1 MKRCLM
7 LLLPVI
13 LLLAGCGHAPQENE
27 SLESMTAPMTADHS
41 QWQQEP
47 YYILQFNVDSVISNA
62 PNVTATA
69 SRVIISQGGTS
80 PAQRYFAGCPSSPWR
95 SRRGETARLV
105 LCGVD
110 MHCERGPVI
119 YSNGGGTVVLL
130 LENGTEN
137 TLSDGKS
144 YLYSGSKVRE
154 AAISVEGDLLITGG
168 GSLSV
173 EAIHNDALRSEGTL
187 AVAEGTLEITAWR
200 DGLVAGQELQI
211 SGGQLSIACGRT
223 GLSAS
228 SAKSGQGS
236 VTLAGGTVALI
247 CGGDGITAA
256 GSLSATA
263 GEYHI
268 TTGGGSGNASY
279 GETTEKWGL
288 WGGLP
293 QQQPTEEQPIINREQ
308 IVSDS
313 ARGLSAGKSLALSGG
328 TFTLDCSDA
337 ALYSVGSTKLSGS
350 RVTISGG
357 DTAITTQQLTLS
369 AGDVSILTARRGA
382 VAEDMTL
389 SGGSLSITAV
399 EEGLALSGGYVR
411 SENDPA
417 TDLRKMTVTGGSLSI
432 CAGTHALDIGGSLFQ
447 SGGSLLLGSGR
458 EQNPLRAATAHIS
471 GGTLL
476 AAGPLPEELQ
486 LYTSLP
492 RISVELWLTGGRPL
506 TVTAAERV
514 PPCSPSP
521 RKPRSVM
528 LLSSAMPW
536 RKIPPTI
543 SSPAAPVSAFPRS
556 ERRAR
561 HHKTCK
567 TPSINFSTQ
576 NTAKIPAFRQGLR
589 FYLTD

>member
-27 SLESMTAPMTADHS
+27 SLESMTTPMTADHS

-62 PNVTATA
+62 PNVTAIA
-69 SRVIISQGGTS
+69 SRVIISQGGTYLLS
-80 PAQRYFAGCPSSPWR
+80 GTLQDAQLTVEIPA
-95 SRRGETARLV
+95 GETARLV

-279 GETTEKWGL
+279 GETAEKWGL

-506 TVTAAERV
+506 TVTAAEESTPMLSFTPETSVGYVTLISDALEKDTTYYLVSGSARIGL
-514 PPCSPSP
+514 SP
-521 RKPRSVM
+521 V
-528 LLSSAMPW
+528 
-536 RKIPPTI
+536 
-543 SSPAAPVSAFPRS
+543 
-556 ERRAR
+556 
-561 HHKTCK
+561 
-567 TPSINFSTQ
+567 
-576 NTAKIPAFRQGLR
+576 
-589 FYLTD
+589 

>member
-1 MKRCLM
+1 M
-7 LLLPVI
+7 
-13 LLLAGCGHAPQENE
+13 
-27 SLESMTAPMTADHS
+27 
-41 QWQQEP
+41 
-47 YYILQFNVDSVISNA
+47 
-62 PNVTATA
+62 
-69 SRVIISQGGTS
+69 
-80 PAQRYFAGCPSSPWR
+80 
-95 SRRGETARLV
+95 
-105 LCGVD
+105 
-110 MHCERGPVI
+110 
-119 YSNGGGTVVLL
+119 
-130 LENGTEN
+130 
-137 TLSDGKS
+137 
-144 YLYSGSKVRE
+144 
-154 AAISVEGDLLITGG
+154 EGDLLITGG

-279 GETTEKWGL
+279 GETAEKWGL

-293 QQQPTEEQPIINREQ
+293 QQQPTEKQPIINREQ

-399 EEGLALSGGYVR
+399 EEGLALSGGYDK
-411 SENDPA
+411 SESDPA
-417 TDLRKMTVTGGSLSI
+417 ADLRKMTVTGGSLSI

-476 AAGPLPEELQ
+476 AAGPLPEEPQ

-506 TVTAAERV
+506 TVTAAEESTPMLSFTPETSVGYVTLISDELEKDTTYYLVSGSARIGL
-514 PPCSPSP
+514 SP
-521 RKPRSVM
+521 V
-528 LLSSAMPW
+528 
-536 RKIPPTI
+536 
-543 SSPAAPVSAFPRS
+543 
-556 ERRAR
+556 
-561 HHKTCK
+561 
-567 TPSINFSTQ
+567 
-576 NTAKIPAFRQGLR
+576 
-589 FYLTD
+589 

>member
-27 SLESMTAPMTADHS
+27 QQESMTAPMTADHS

-69 SRVIISQGGTS
+69 SRVIISQGGTYLLS
-80 PAQRYFAGCPSSPWR
+80 GTLQDAQLTVEIPA
-95 SRRGETARLV
+95 GETARLV
-105 LCGVD
+105 LRGVD

-279 GETTEKWGL
+279 GETAEKWGL

-506 TVTAAERV
+506 TVTAAEESTPMLSFTPETSVGYVTLISDALEKETTYYLVSGSARIGL
-514 PPCSPSP
+514 SP
-521 RKPRSVM
+521 V
-528 LLSSAMPW
+528 
-536 RKIPPTI
+536 
-543 SSPAAPVSAFPRS
+543 
-556 ERRAR
+556 
-561 HHKTCK
+561 
-567 TPSINFSTQ
+567 
-576 NTAKIPAFRQGLR
+576 
-589 FYLTD
+589 

>member
-1 MKRCLM
+1 MKRM
-7 LLLPVI
+7 MPLLLAVG
-13 LLLAGCGHAPQENE
+13 LALLAGCGHAPQENE
-27 SLESMTAPMTADHS
+27 PLESMTAPMTADHS

-69 SRVIISQGGTS
+69 SRVTISQGGTYLLS
-80 PAQRYFAGCPSSPWR
+80 GTLQDAQLTVEIPA
-95 SRRGETARLV
+95 GETARLV
-105 LCGVD
+105 LRGVD

-130 LENGTEN
+130 LEDGTEN
-137 TLSDGKS
+137 TVSDGKN

-173 EAIHNDALRSEGTL
+173 EAIHNDALRSESTL
-187 AVAEGTLEITAWR
+187 AVAAGTLEVTAWR
-200 DGLVAGQELQI
+200 DGLLAGRELQI

-223 GLSAS
+223 GLSAN
-228 SAKSGQGS
+228 SAGTGQGS

-247 CGGDGITAA
+247 CGGDGIAAA

-279 GETTEKWGL
+279 GETAEKWGL

-293 QQQPTEEQPIINREQ
+293 QQQPAEEQAIVSREP

-313 ARGLSAGKSLALSGG
+313 ARGLFAGRSLALSGG
-328 TFTLDCSDA
+328 AFTLDCSDA
-337 ALYSVGSTKLSGS
+337 ALYSGGSTQLAGS
-350 RVTISGG
+350 RITISGG
-357 DTAITTQQLTLS
+357 DTAITAQQLTLS

-399 EEGLALSGGYVR
+399 EEGLTLSGGYVS
-411 SENDPA
+411 SETDPA
-417 TDLRKMTVTGGSLSI
+417 ADLRKMTVTGGSLSI

-458 EQNPLRAATAHIS
+458 EQNPLRAAAARIS

-476 AAGPLPEELQ
+476 AAGSLPEELL
-486 LYTSLP
+486 LYTGLP

-506 TVTAAERV
+506 TVTAAEESV
-514 PPCSPSP
+514 PILSFTPET
-521 RKPRSVM
+521 SVGYVT
-528 LLSSAMPW
+528 LISDALEKDTTYYLVSGSA
-536 RKIPPTI
+536 RIGL
-543 SSPAAPVSAFPRS
+543 SPA
-556 ERRAR
+556 
-561 HHKTCK
+561 
-567 TPSINFSTQ
+567 
-576 NTAKIPAFRQGLR
+576 
-589 FYLTD
+589 

>member
-27 SLESMTAPMTADHS
+27 SLESMTVPMTADHS

-69 SRVIISQGGTS
+69 SRVIISQGGTYLLS
-80 PAQRYFAGCPSSPWR
+80 GTLQDAQLTVEIPA
-95 SRRGETARLV
+95 GETARLV
-105 LCGVD
+105 LRGVD

-279 GETTEKWGL
+279 GETAEKWGL

-293 QQQPTEEQPIINREQ
+293 QQQPTEKQPIINREQ

-389 SGGSLSITAV
+389 SGGSLSITAA
-399 EEGLALSGGYVR
+399 EEGLALSGGYDK
-411 SENDPA
+411 SESDPA
-417 TDLRKMTVTGGSLSI
+417 ADLRKMTVTGGSLSI

-476 AAGPLPEELQ
+476 AAGPLPEEPQ

-506 TVTAAERV
+506 TVTAAEESTPMLSFTPETSVGYVTLISDALEKDTTYYLVSGSARIGL
-514 PPCSPSP
+514 SP
-521 RKPRSVM
+521 V
-528 LLSSAMPW
+528 
-536 RKIPPTI
+536 
-543 SSPAAPVSAFPRS
+543 
-556 ERRAR
+556 
-561 HHKTCK
+561 
-567 TPSINFSTQ
+567 
-576 NTAKIPAFRQGLR
+576 
-589 FYLTD
+589 

>member
-69 SRVIISQGGTS
+69 SRVIISQGAPTCS
-80 PAQRYFAGCPSSPWR
+80 AVLCRMPRLTVEIPA
-95 SRRGETARLV
+95 GETARLV

-130 LENGTEN
+130 LEDGTEN

-154 AAISVEGDLLITGG
+154 AAISVEGDLLITGR

-200 DGLVAGQELQI
+200 DGLVAGQEAQI

-279 GETTEKWGL
+279 GETAEKWGL

-293 QQQPTEEQPIINREQ
+293 QQQPTEKQPVINREQ

-357 DTAITTQQLTLS
+357 DTAITTQQAHHFRRRCFHPHRPPWRCGGGYDS
-369 AGDVSILTARRGA
+369 FRRQPVHYRRG
-382 VAEDMTL
+382 
-389 SGGSLSITAV
+389 GGP
-399 EEGLALSGGYVR
+399 G
-411 SENDPA
+411 
-417 TDLRKMTVTGGSLSI
+417 
-432 CAGTHALDIGGSLFQ
+432 
-447 SGGSLLLGSGR
+447 
-458 EQNPLRAATAHIS
+458 PLRRVCQIRERPRYRPAQNDRDRRQPFHLRRDPCFGYRRITVPVGRQSAARLRPGAEPP
-471 GGTLL
+471 
-476 AAGPLPEELQ
+476 AGCHGP
-486 LYTSLP
+486 Y
-492 RISVELWLTGGRPL
+492 
-506 TVTAAERV
+506 
-514 PPCSPSP
+514 
-521 RKPRSVM
+521 
-528 LLSSAMPW
+528 
-536 RKIPPTI
+536 
-543 SSPAAPVSAFPRS
+543 
-556 ERRAR
+556 
-561 HHKTCK
+561 
-567 TPSINFSTQ
+567 
-576 NTAKIPAFRQGLR
+576 
-589 FYLTD
+589 

>member
-69 SRVIISQGGTS
+69 SRVIISQGGTYLLS
-80 PAQRYFAGCPSSPWR
+80 GTLQDAQLTVEIPA
-95 SRRGETARLV
+95 GETARLV

-200 DGLVAGQELQI
+200 DGLLAGQELQI

-279 GETTEKWGL
+279 GETAEKWGL

-293 QQQPTEEQPIINREQ
+293 QQQPTEKQPIINREQ

-389 SGGSLSITAV
+389 SGGSLSITAA
-399 EEGLALSGGYVR
+399 EEGMTLSGGYDK
-411 SENDPA
+411 SESDPA
-417 TDLRKMTVTGGSLSI
+417 ADLRKMTVTGGSLSI

-447 SGGSLLLGSGR
+447 SGGSLLLGSGW

-476 AAGPLPEELQ
+476 AAGPLPEEPQ

-506 TVTAAERV
+506 TVTAAEESTPMLSFTPETSVGYVTLISDALEKDTTYYLVSGSARIGL
-514 PPCSPSP
+514 SP
-521 RKPRSVM
+521 V
-528 LLSSAMPW
+528 
-536 RKIPPTI
+536 
-543 SSPAAPVSAFPRS
+543 
-556 ERRAR
+556 
-561 HHKTCK
+561 
-567 TPSINFSTQ
+567 
-576 NTAKIPAFRQGLR
+576 
-589 FYLTD
+589 

>member
-27 SLESMTAPMTADHS
+27 SLESMTTPMTADHS

-62 PNVTATA
+62 PNVTAIA
-69 SRVIISQGGTS
+69 SRVIISQGGTYLLS
-80 PAQRYFAGCPSSPWR
+80 GTLQDAQLTVEIPA
-95 SRRGETARLV
+95 GETARLV

-247 CGGDGITAA
+247 CGGDGITAT

-279 GETTEKWGL
+279 GETAEKWGL

-350 RVTISGG
+350 RVTISCG

-399 EEGLALSGGYVR
+399 EEGLALSGGYDK
-411 SENDPA
+411 SESDPA

-476 AAGPLPEELQ
+476 AAGPLPEEPQ

-506 TVTAAERV
+506 TVTAAEESTPMLSFTPETSVGYVTLISDALEKDTTYYLVSGSARIGL
-514 PPCSPSP
+514 SP
-521 RKPRSVM
+521 V
-528 LLSSAMPW
+528 
-536 RKIPPTI
+536 
-543 SSPAAPVSAFPRS
+543 
-556 ERRAR
+556 
-561 HHKTCK
+561 
-567 TPSINFSTQ
+567 
-576 NTAKIPAFRQGLR
+576 
-589 FYLTD
+589 

>member
-69 SRVIISQGGTS
+69 SRVIISQGGTYLLS
-80 PAQRYFAGCPSSPWR
+80 GTLQDAQLTVEIPA
-95 SRRGETARLV
+95 GETARLV

-279 GETTEKWGL
+279 GETAEKWGL

-293 QQQPTEEQPIINREQ
+293 QQQPTENSP
-308 IVSDS
+308 S
-313 ARGLSAGKSLALSGG
+313 
-328 TFTLDCSDA
+328 
-337 ALYSVGSTKLSGS
+337 STGS
-350 RVTISGG
+350 RS
-357 DTAITTQQLTLS
+357 
-369 AGDVSILTARRGA
+369 
-382 VAEDMTL
+382 
-389 SGGSLSITAV
+389 
-399 EEGLALSGGYVR
+399 
-411 SENDPA
+411 
-417 TDLRKMTVTGGSLSI
+417 
-432 CAGTHALDIGGSLFQ
+432 
-447 SGGSLLLGSGR
+447 
-458 EQNPLRAATAHIS
+458 
-471 GGTLL
+471 
-476 AAGPLPEELQ
+476 
-486 LYTSLP
+486 
-492 RISVELWLTGGRPL
+492 
-506 TVTAAERV
+506 
-514 PPCSPSP
+514 
-521 RKPRSVM
+521 
-528 LLSSAMPW
+528 
-536 RKIPPTI
+536 
-543 SSPAAPVSAFPRS
+543 
-556 ERRAR
+556 
-561 HHKTCK
+561 
-567 TPSINFSTQ
+567 
-576 NTAKIPAFRQGLR
+576 
-589 FYLTD
+589 

>member
-13 LLLAGCGHAPQENE
+13 LLLAGCGHASQENE

-69 SRVIISQGGTS
+69 SRVIISQGGTYLLS
-80 PAQRYFAGCPSSPWR
+80 GTLQDAQLTVEIPA
-95 SRRGETARLV
+95 GETARLV
-105 LCGVD
+105 LRGVD

-279 GETTEKWGL
+279 GETAEKWGL

-399 EEGLALSGGYVR
+399 EEGMTLSGGYDK
-411 SENDPA
+411 SESDPA
-417 TDLRKMTVTGGSLSI
+417 ADLRKMTVTGGSLSI

-506 TVTAAERV
+506 TVTAAEESTPMLSFTPETSVGYVTLISDALEKDTTYYLVSGSARIGL
-514 PPCSPSP
+514 SP
-521 RKPRSVM
+521 V
-528 LLSSAMPW
+528 
-536 RKIPPTI
+536 
-543 SSPAAPVSAFPRS
+543 
-556 ERRAR
+556 
-561 HHKTCK
+561 
-567 TPSINFSTQ
+567 
-576 NTAKIPAFRQGLR
+576 
-589 FYLTD
+589 

>member
-27 SLESMTAPMTADHS
+27 SLESMTTPMTADHS

-69 SRVIISQGGTS
+69 SRVIISQGGTYLLS
-80 PAQRYFAGCPSSPWR
+80 GTLQDAQLTVEIPA
-95 SRRGETARLV
+95 GETARLV
-105 LCGVD
+105 LRGVD

-247 CGGDGITAA
+247 CGGDGITAT

-279 GETTEKWGL
+279 GETAEKWGL

-399 EEGLALSGGYVR
+399 EEGLALSGGYDK
-411 SENDPA
+411 SESDPA
-417 TDLRKMTVTGGSLSI
+417 ADLRKMTVTGGSLSI

-506 TVTAAERV
+506 TVTAAEESTPMLSFTPETSVGYVTLISDALEKDTTYYLVSGSARIGL
-514 PPCSPSP
+514 SP
-521 RKPRSVM
+521 V
-528 LLSSAMPW
+528 
-536 RKIPPTI
+536 
-543 SSPAAPVSAFPRS
+543 
-556 ERRAR
+556 
-561 HHKTCK
+561 
-567 TPSINFSTQ
+567 
-576 NTAKIPAFRQGLR
+576 
-589 FYLTD
+589 

>member
-69 SRVIISQGGTS
+69 SRVIISQGGTYLLS
-80 PAQRYFAGCPSSPWR
+80 GTLQDAQLTVEIPA
-95 SRRGETARLV
+95 GETARLV

-200 DGLVAGQELQI
+200 DGLLAGQELQI

-279 GETTEKWGL
+279 GETAEKWGL

-293 QQQPTEEQPIINREQ
+293 QQQPTEKQPIINREQ

-389 SGGSLSITAV
+389 SGGSLSITAA
-399 EEGLALSGGYVR
+399 EEGMTLANTMCSFSEALGMTLSGGYDK
-411 SENDPA
+411 SESDPA
-417 TDLRKMTVTGGSLSI
+417 ADLRKMTVTGGSLSI

-476 AAGPLPEELQ
+476 AAGPLPEEPQ

-506 TVTAAERV
+506 TVTAAEESTPMLSFTPETSVGYVTLISDALEKDTTYYLVSGSARIGL
-514 PPCSPSP
+514 SP
-521 RKPRSVM
+521 V
-528 LLSSAMPW
+528 
-536 RKIPPTI
+536 
-543 SSPAAPVSAFPRS
+543 
-556 ERRAR
+556 
-561 HHKTCK
+561 
-567 TPSINFSTQ
+567 
-576 NTAKIPAFRQGLR
+576 
-589 FYLTD
+589 

>member
-13 LLLAGCGHAPQENE
+13 LLLAGCGHAPQENK

-69 SRVIISQGGTS
+69 SRVIISQGGTYLLS
-80 PAQRYFAGCPSSPWR
+80 GTLQDAQLTVEIPA
-95 SRRGETARLV
+95 GETARLV
-105 LCGVD
+105 LRGVD

-187 AVAEGTLEITAWR
+187 VVAEGTLEITAWR

-279 GETTEKWGL
+279 GETAEKWGL

-293 QQQPTEEQPIINREQ
+293 QQQPTEKQPIINREQ

-337 ALYSVGSTKLSGS
+337 ALYSVGSAKLSGS

-399 EEGLALSGGYVR
+399 EEGMTLSGGYDK
-411 SENDPA
+411 SESDPA
-417 TDLRKMTVTGGSLSI
+417 ADLRKMTVTGGSLSI

-476 AAGPLPEELQ
+476 AAGPLPEEPQ

-506 TVTAAERV
+506 TVTAAEESTPMLSFTPETSVGYVTLISDALEKDTTYYLVSGSARIGL
-514 PPCSPSP
+514 SP
-521 RKPRSVM
+521 V
-528 LLSSAMPW
+528 
-536 RKIPPTI
+536 
-543 SSPAAPVSAFPRS
+543 
-556 ERRAR
+556 
-561 HHKTCK
+561 
-567 TPSINFSTQ
+567 
-576 NTAKIPAFRQGLR
+576 
-589 FYLTD
+589 

>member
-13 LLLAGCGHAPQENE
+13 LLLAGCGHALQENE

-69 SRVIISQGGTS
+69 SRVIISQGGTYLLS
-80 PAQRYFAGCPSSPWR
+80 GTLQDAQLTMEIPA
-95 SRRGETARLV
+95 GETARLV

-119 YSNGGGTVVLL
+119 YSNGGGTVVVL

-200 DGLVAGQELQI
+200 DGLLAGQELQI

-279 GETTEKWGL
+279 GETAEKWGL

-417 TDLRKMTVTGGSLSI
+417 ADLRKMTVTGGSLSI

-506 TVTAAERV
+506 TVTAAEESTPMLSFTPETSVGYVTLISDRLEKGTTYYLV
-514 PPCSPSP
+514 SGSARIGLSP
-521 RKPRSVM
+521 V
-528 LLSSAMPW
+528 
-536 RKIPPTI
+536 
-543 SSPAAPVSAFPRS
+543 
-556 ERRAR
+556 
-561 HHKTCK
+561 
-567 TPSINFSTQ
+567 
-576 NTAKIPAFRQGLR
+576 
-589 FYLTD
+589 

>member
-27 SLESMTAPMTADHS
+27 SLESMTTPMTADHS

-62 PNVTATA
+62 PNVTAIA
-69 SRVIISQGGTS
+69 SRVIISQGGTYLLS
-80 PAQRYFAGCPSSPWR
+80 GTLQDAQLTVEIPA
-95 SRRGETARLV
+95 GETARLV
-105 LCGVD
+105 LRGVD

-119 YSNGGGTVVLL
+119 YSNGGGTVVVL

-279 GETTEKWGL
+279 GETAEKWGL

-399 EEGLALSGGYVR
+399 EEGLALSGGYDK

-506 TVTAAERV
+506 TVTAAEESTPMLSFTPETSVGYVTLISDALEKETTYYLVSGSARIGL
-514 PPCSPSP
+514 SP
-521 RKPRSVM
+521 V
-528 LLSSAMPW
+528 
-536 RKIPPTI
+536 
-543 SSPAAPVSAFPRS
+543 
-556 ERRAR
+556 
-561 HHKTCK
+561 
-567 TPSINFSTQ
+567 
-576 NTAKIPAFRQGLR
+576 
-589 FYLTD
+589 

>member
-69 SRVIISQGGTS
+69 SRVIISQGGTYLLS
-80 PAQRYFAGCPSSPWR
+80 GTLQDAQLTVEIPA
-95 SRRGETARLV
+95 GETARLV

-173 EAIHNDALRSEGTL
+173 EAIHNDALRSESTL
-187 AVAEGTLEITAWR
+187 VVAEGTLEITAWR

-223 GLSAS
+223 GLSA
-228 SAKSGQGS
+228 A
-236 VTLAGGTVALI
+236 
-247 CGGDGITAA
+247 
-256 GSLSATA
+256 A

-279 GETTEKWGL
+279 GETAEKWGL

-389 SGGSLSITAV
+389 SGGSLSITAM
-399 EEGLALSGGYVR
+399 EEGLALSGGYDK
-411 SENDPA
+411 SESDPA
-417 TDLRKMTVTGGSLSI
+417 ADLRKMTVTGGSLSI

-476 AAGPLPEELQ
+476 AAGPLPEEPQ

-506 TVTAAERV
+506 TVTAAEESTPMLSFTPETSVGYVTLISDELEKETTYYLVSGSARIGL
-514 PPCSPSP
+514 SP
-521 RKPRSVM
+521 V
-528 LLSSAMPW
+528 
-536 RKIPPTI
+536 
-543 SSPAAPVSAFPRS
+543 
-556 ERRAR
+556 
-561 HHKTCK
+561 
-567 TPSINFSTQ
+567 
-576 NTAKIPAFRQGLR
+576 
-589 FYLTD
+589 

>member
-69 SRVIISQGGTS
+69 SRVIISQGGTYLLS
-80 PAQRYFAGCPSSPWR
+80 GTLQDAQLTVEIPA
-95 SRRGETARLV
+95 GETARLV

-173 EAIHNDALRSEGTL
+173 EAIHNDALRSESTL
-187 AVAEGTLEITAWR
+187 VVAEGTLEITAWR

-279 GETTEKWGL
+279 GETAEKWGL

-293 QQQPTEEQPIINREQ
+293 QQQPTEKQPIINREQ

-389 SGGSLSITAV
+389 SGGSLSI
-399 EEGLALSGGYVR
+399 
-411 SENDPA
+411 
-417 TDLRKMTVTGGSLSI
+417 

-476 AAGPLPEELQ
+476 AAGPLPEEPQ

-506 TVTAAERV
+506 TVTAAEESTPMLSFTPETSVGYVTLISDALEKDTTYYLVSGSARIGL
-514 PPCSPSP
+514 SP
-521 RKPRSVM
+521 V
-528 LLSSAMPW
+528 
-536 RKIPPTI
+536 
-543 SSPAAPVSAFPRS
+543 
-556 ERRAR
+556 
-561 HHKTCK
+561 
-567 TPSINFSTQ
+567 
-576 NTAKIPAFRQGLR
+576 
-589 FYLTD
+589 

>member
-13 LLLAGCGHAPQENE
+13 LLLAGCGRVPQENE

-69 SRVIISQGGTS
+69 SRVIISQGGTYLLS
-80 PAQRYFAGCPSSPWR
+80 GTLQDAQLTVEIPA
-95 SRRGETARLV
+95 GETARLV

-279 GETTEKWGL
+279 GETAEKWGL

-293 QQQPTEEQPIINREQ
+293 QQQPSEKQPIINREQ

-389 SGGSLSITAV
+389 SGGSLSITAA
-399 EEGLALSGGYVR
+399 EEGMTLSGGYDK
-411 SENDPA
+411 SESDPA
-417 TDLRKMTVTGGSLSI
+417 ADLRKMTVTGGSLSI

-476 AAGPLPEELQ
+476 AAGPLPEEPQ

-506 TVTAAERV
+506 TVTAAEESTPMLSFTPETSVGYVTLISDALEKDTTYYLVSGSARIGL
-514 PPCSPSP
+514 SP
-521 RKPRSVM
+521 V
-528 LLSSAMPW
+528 
-536 RKIPPTI
+536 
-543 SSPAAPVSAFPRS
+543 
-556 ERRAR
+556 
-561 HHKTCK
+561 
-567 TPSINFSTQ
+567 
-576 NTAKIPAFRQGLR
+576 
-589 FYLTD
+589 

>member
-69 SRVIISQGGTS
+69 SRVIISQGGTYLLS
-80 PAQRYFAGCPSSPWR
+80 GTLQDAQLTVEIPA
-95 SRRGETARLV
+95 GETARLV

-173 EAIHNDALRSEGTL
+173 EAIHNDALRSESTL
-187 AVAEGTLEITAWR
+187 VVAEGTLEITAWR

-279 GETTEKWGL
+279 GETAEKWGL

-293 QQQPTEEQPIINREQ
+293 QQQPTEKQPIINREQ

-389 SGGSLSITAV
+389 SGGSLSITAA
-399 EEGLALSGGYVR
+399 EEGMTLSGGDDK
-411 SENDPA
+411 SESDPA
-417 TDLRKMTVTGGSLSI
+417 ADLRKMTVTGGSLSI

-471 GGTLL
+471 GGTPPGGP
-476 AAGPLPEELQ
+476 AAVYQPAPHQRGAVADRRPAPD
-486 LYTSLP
+486 
-492 RISVELWLTGGRPL
+492 RHGGGREYPHAL
-506 TVTAAERV
+506 LHTGNLGRLCYSHQRCPGERYH
-514 PPCSPSP
+514 
-521 RKPRSVM
+521 
-528 LLSSAMPW
+528 LLSRLRQRPYRPFPGLNGVPDTTRPA
-536 RKIPPTI
+536 KLPP
-543 SSPAAPVSAFPRS
+543 
-556 ERRAR
+556 
-561 HHKTCK
+561 
-567 TPSINFSTQ
+567 
-576 NTAKIPAFRQGLR
+576 
-589 FYLTD
+589 

>member
-1 MKRCLM
+1 MQDAQLT
-7 LLLPVI
+7 VEI
-13 LLLAGCGHAPQENE
+13 
-27 SLESMTAPMTADHS
+27 
-41 QWQQEP
+41 
-47 YYILQFNVDSVISNA
+47 
-62 PNVTATA
+62 
-69 SRVIISQGGTS
+69 
-80 PAQRYFAGCPSSPWR
+80 PA
-95 SRRGETARLV
+95 GETARLV
-105 LCGVD
+105 LRGVD

-200 DGLVAGQELQI
+200 DGLLAGQELQI

-279 GETTEKWGL
+279 GETAEKWGL

-350 RVTISGG
+350 RVTISDG

-399 EEGLALSGGYVR
+399 EEGLALSGGYDK
-411 SENDPA
+411 SESDPA

-506 TVTAAERV
+506 TVTAAEESTPMLSFTPETSVGYVTLISDELEKDTTYYLVSGSARIGL
-514 PPCSPSP
+514 SP
-521 RKPRSVM
+521 V
-528 LLSSAMPW
+528 
-536 RKIPPTI
+536 
-543 SSPAAPVSAFPRS
+543 
-556 ERRAR
+556 
-561 HHKTCK
+561 
-567 TPSINFSTQ
+567 
-576 NTAKIPAFRQGLR
+576 
-589 FYLTD
+589 

>member
-13 LLLAGCGHAPQENE
+13 LLLAGCGHAPHENE
-27 SLESMTAPMTADHS
+27 SLESMTAPMTANHS

-69 SRVIISQGGTS
+69 SRVIISQGGTYLLS
-80 PAQRYFAGCPSSPWR
+80 GTLQDAQLTVEIPA
-95 SRRGETARLV
+95 GETARLV

-279 GETTEKWGL
+279 GETAEKWGL

-293 QQQPTEEQPIINREQ
+293 QQQPTEKQPIINREQ

-506 TVTAAERV
+506 TVTAAEESTPMLSFTPETSVGYVTLISDALEKDTTYYLVSGSARIGL
-514 PPCSPSP
+514 SP
-521 RKPRSVM
+521 V
-528 LLSSAMPW
+528 
-536 RKIPPTI
+536 
-543 SSPAAPVSAFPRS
+543 
-556 ERRAR
+556 
-561 HHKTCK
+561 
-567 TPSINFSTQ
+567 
-576 NTAKIPAFRQGLR
+576 
-589 FYLTD
+589 

>member
-1 MKRCLM
+1 
-7 LLLPVI
+7 
-13 LLLAGCGHAPQENE
+13 
-27 SLESMTAPMTADHS
+27 MTADHS

-69 SRVIISQGGTS
+69 SRVIISQGGTYLLS
-80 PAQRYFAGCPSSPWR
+80 GTLQDAQLTVEIPA
-95 SRRGETARLV
+95 GETARLV

-173 EAIHNDALRSEGTL
+173 EAIHNDALRSESTL
-187 AVAEGTLEITAWR
+187 VVAEGTLEITAWR

-279 GETTEKWGL
+279 GETAEKWGL

-293 QQQPTEEQPIINREQ
+293 QQQPTEKQPIINREQ

-389 SGGSLSITAV
+389 SGG
-399 EEGLALSGGYVR
+399 YDK
-411 SENDPA
+411 SESDPA
-417 TDLRKMTVTGGSLSI
+417 ADLRKMTVTGGSLSI

-476 AAGPLPEELQ
+476 AAGPLPEEPQ

-506 TVTAAERV
+506 TVTAAEESTPMLSFTPETSVGYVTLISDALEKDTTYYLVSGSARIGL
-514 PPCSPSP
+514 SP
-521 RKPRSVM
+521 V
-528 LLSSAMPW
+528 
-536 RKIPPTI
+536 
-543 SSPAAPVSAFPRS
+543 
-556 ERRAR
+556 
-561 HHKTCK
+561 
-567 TPSINFSTQ
+567 
-576 NTAKIPAFRQGLR
+576 
-589 FYLTD
+589 

>member
-69 SRVIISQGGTS
+69 SRVIISQGGTYLLS
-80 PAQRYFAGCPSSPWR
+80 GTLQDAQLTVEIPA
-95 SRRGETARLV
+95 GETARLV

-130 LENGTEN
+130 LETGTEN

-279 GETTEKWGL
+279 GETAEKWGL

-389 SGGSLSITAV
+389 SGGSLSITAA
-399 EEGLALSGGYVR
+399 EEGMTLSGGYVR

-476 AAGPLPEELQ
+476 AAGPLPEEPQ

-506 TVTAAERV
+506 TVTAAEESTPMLSFTPETSVGYVTLISDELEKETTYYLVSGSARIGL
-514 PPCSPSP
+514 SP
-521 RKPRSVM
+521 
-528 LLSSAMPW
+528 
-536 RKIPPTI
+536 I
-543 SSPAAPVSAFPRS
+543 
-556 ERRAR
+556 
-561 HHKTCK
+561 
-567 TPSINFSTQ
+567 
-576 NTAKIPAFRQGLR
+576 
-589 FYLTD
+589 

>member
-69 SRVIISQGGTS
+69 SRVIISQGGTYLLS
-80 PAQRYFAGCPSSPWR
+80 GTLQDAQLTVEIPA
-95 SRRGETARLV
+95 GETARLV

-200 DGLVAGQELQI
+200 DGLLAGQELQI

-279 GETTEKWGL
+279 GETAEKWGL

-293 QQQPTEEQPIINREQ
+293 QQQPTEKQPIINREQ

-389 SGGSLSITAV
+389 SGGSLSITAA
-399 EEGLALSGGYVR
+399 EEGMTLSGGYDK
-411 SENDPA
+411 SESDPA
-417 TDLRKMTVTGGSLSI
+417 ADLRKMTVTGGSLSI

-458 EQNPLRAATAHIS
+458 EQNPLRD
-471 GGTLL
+471 
-476 AAGPLPEELQ
+476 
-486 LYTSLP
+486 Y
-492 RISVELWLTGGRPL
+492 
-506 TVTAAERV
+506 
-514 PPCSPSP
+514 
-521 RKPRSVM
+521 RKHS
-528 LLSSAMPW
+528 
-536 RKIPPTI
+536 
-543 SSPAAPVSAFPRS
+543 
-556 ERRAR
+556 
-561 HHKTCK
+561 
-567 TPSINFSTQ
+567 
-576 NTAKIPAFRQGLR
+576 
-589 FYLTD
+589 

>member
-69 SRVIISQGGTS
+69 SRVIISQGGTYLLS
-80 PAQRYFAGCPSSPWR
+80 GTLQDAQLTVEIPA
-95 SRRGETARLV
+95 GETARLV

-110 MHCERGPVI
+110 MHCEWGPVI

-154 AAISVEGDLLITGG
+154 AAISVEGDLLLTGG

-279 GETTEKWGL
+279 GETAEKWGL

-389 SGGSLSITAV
+389 SGGSLSITAA
-399 EEGLALSGGYVR
+399 EEGMTLSGGYDK
-411 SENDPA
+411 SESAPA
-417 TDLRKMTVTGGSLSI
+417 ADLRKMTVTGGSLSI

-476 AAGPLPEELQ
+476 AAGPLPEELAVYQ
-486 LYTSLP
+486 P
-492 RISVELWLTGGRPL
+492 APHQRGAVADRRPAPDRHGGGREYPH
-506 TVTAAERV
+506 A
-514 PPCSPSP
+514 
-521 RKPRSVM
+521 
-528 LLSSAMPW
+528 LLHPGNLGRLCYSHQ
-536 RKIPPTI
+536 R
-543 SSPAAPVSAFPRS
+543 
-556 ERRAR
+556 
-561 HHKTCK
+561 
-567 TPSINFSTQ
+567 
-576 NTAKIPAFRQGLR
+576 
-589 FYLTD
+589 

>member
-27 SLESMTAPMTADHS
+27 SLESMTTPMTADHS

-62 PNVTATA
+62 PNVTAIA
-69 SRVIISQGGTS
+69 SRVIISQGGTYLLS
-80 PAQRYFAGCPSSPWR
+80 GTLQDAQLTVEIPA
-95 SRRGETARLV
+95 GETARLV

-279 GETTEKWGL
+279 GETAEKWGL

-506 TVTAAERV
+506 TVTAAEESTPMLSFTPETSVGYVTLISDALEKETTYYLVSGSARIGL
-514 PPCSPSP
+514 SP
-521 RKPRSVM
+521 V
-528 LLSSAMPW
+528 
-536 RKIPPTI
+536 
-543 SSPAAPVSAFPRS
+543 
-556 ERRAR
+556 
-561 HHKTCK
+561 
-567 TPSINFSTQ
+567 
-576 NTAKIPAFRQGLR
+576 
-589 FYLTD
+589 

>member
-27 SLESMTAPMTADHS
+27 SLESMTTPMTADHS

-62 PNVTATA
+62 PNVTAIA
-69 SRVIISQGGTS
+69 SRVIISQGGTYLLS
-80 PAQRYFAGCPSSPWR
+80 GTLQDAQLTVEIPA
-95 SRRGETARLV
+95 GETARLV
-105 LCGVD
+105 LRGVD

-119 YSNGGGTVVLL
+119 YSNGGGTVVVL

-279 GETTEKWGL
+279 GETAEKWGL

-399 EEGLALSGGYVR
+399 EEGLALSGGYDK

-506 TVTAAERV
+506 TVTAAEESTPMLSFTPETSVGYVTLISDALEKDTTYYLVSGSARIGL
-514 PPCSPSP
+514 SP
-521 RKPRSVM
+521 V
-528 LLSSAMPW
+528 
-536 RKIPPTI
+536 
-543 SSPAAPVSAFPRS
+543 
-556 ERRAR
+556 
-561 HHKTCK
+561 
-567 TPSINFSTQ
+567 
-576 NTAKIPAFRQGLR
+576 
-589 FYLTD
+589 

>member
-1 MKRCLM
+1 
-7 LLLPVI
+7 
-13 LLLAGCGHAPQENE
+13 
-27 SLESMTAPMTADHS
+27 MTADHS

-69 SRVIISQGGTS
+69 SRVIISQGGTYLLS
-80 PAQRYFAGCPSSPWR
+80 GTLQDAQLTVEIPA
-95 SRRGETARLV
+95 GETARLV
-105 LCGVD
+105 LRGVD

-173 EAIHNDALRSEGTL
+173 EAIHNDALRSESTL

-279 GETTEKWGL
+279 GETAEKWGL

-293 QQQPTEEQPIINREQ
+293 QQQPTEKQPIINREQ

-389 SGGSLSITAV
+389 SGGSLSITAA
-399 EEGLALSGGYVR
+399 EEGMTLSGGYDK
-411 SENDPA
+411 SESDPA
-417 TDLRKMTVTGGSLSI
+417 ADLRKMTVTGGSLSI

-476 AAGPLPEELQ
+476 AAGPLPEEPQ

-506 TVTAAERV
+506 TVTAAEESTPMLSFTPETSVGYVTLISDALEKDTTYYLVSGSARIGL
-514 PPCSPSP
+514 SP
-521 RKPRSVM
+521 V
-528 LLSSAMPW
+528 
-536 RKIPPTI
+536 
-543 SSPAAPVSAFPRS
+543 
-556 ERRAR
+556 
-561 HHKTCK
+561 
-567 TPSINFSTQ
+567 
-576 NTAKIPAFRQGLR
+576 
-589 FYLTD
+589 

>member
-27 SLESMTAPMTADHS
+27 SLESMTAPMTANHS

-69 SRVIISQGGTS
+69 SRVIISQGGTYLLS
-80 PAQRYFAGCPSSPWR
+80 GTLQDAQLTVEIPA
-95 SRRGETARLV
+95 GETARLV

-279 GETTEKWGL
+279 GETAEKWGL

-293 QQQPTEEQPIINREQ
+293 QQQPTEKQPIINREQ

-389 SGGSLSITAV
+389 SGGSLSITVA
-399 EEGLALSGGYVR
+399 EEGLALSGGYDK
-411 SENDPA
+411 SESDPA
-417 TDLRKMTVTGGSLSI
+417 ADLRKMTVTGGSLSI

-476 AAGPLPEELQ
+476 AAGPLPEEPQ

-506 TVTAAERV
+506 TVTAAEESTPMLSFTPETSVGYVTLISDALEKDTTYYLVSGSARIGL
-514 PPCSPSP
+514 SP
-521 RKPRSVM
+521 V
-528 LLSSAMPW
+528 
-536 RKIPPTI
+536 
-543 SSPAAPVSAFPRS
+543 
-556 ERRAR
+556 
-561 HHKTCK
+561 
-567 TPSINFSTQ
+567 
-576 NTAKIPAFRQGLR
+576 
-589 FYLTD
+589 

>member
-69 SRVIISQGGTS
+69 SRVIISQGGTYLLS
-80 PAQRYFAGCPSSPWR
+80 GTLQDAQLTVEIPA
-95 SRRGETARLV
+95 GETARLV

-119 YSNGGGTVVLL
+119 YSNGGGTVVVL

-173 EAIHNDALRSEGTL
+173 EAIHNDALRSESTL

-247 CGGDGITAA
+247 CGGDGITAT
-256 GSLSATA
+256 GSLSAAA

-279 GETTEKWGL
+279 GETAEKWGL

-293 QQQPTEEQPIINREQ
+293 QQQPTEKQPIINREQ

-369 AGDVSILTARRGA
+369 TGDVSILTARRGA

-389 SGGSLSITAV
+389 SGGSLSITAA
-399 EEGLALSGGYVR
+399 EEGLALSGGYDK
-411 SENDPA
+411 SESDPA
-417 TDLRKMTVTGGSLSI
+417 ADLRKMTVTGGSLSI

-476 AAGPLPEELQ
+476 AAGPLPEEPQ

-506 TVTAAERV
+506 TVTAAEESTPMLSFTPETSVGYVTLISDALEKDTTYYLVSGSARIGL
-514 PPCSPSP
+514 SP
-521 RKPRSVM
+521 V
-528 LLSSAMPW
+528 
-536 RKIPPTI
+536 
-543 SSPAAPVSAFPRS
+543 
-556 ERRAR
+556 
-561 HHKTCK
+561 
-567 TPSINFSTQ
+567 
-576 NTAKIPAFRQGLR
+576 
-589 FYLTD
+589 

>member
-69 SRVIISQGGTS
+69 SRVIISQGGTYLLS
-80 PAQRYFAGCPSSPWR
+80 GTLQDAQLTVEIPA
-95 SRRGETARLV
+95 GETARLV
-105 LCGVD
+105 LRGVD

-119 YSNGGGTVVLL
+119 YSNGGGTVVVL

-256 GSLSATA
+256 
-263 GEYHI
+263 
-268 TTGGGSGNASY
+268 GNASY

-506 TVTAAERV
+506 TVTAAEESTPMLSFTPETSVGYVTLISDALEKDTTYYLVSGSARIGL
-514 PPCSPSP
+514 SP
-521 RKPRSVM
+521 V
-528 LLSSAMPW
+528 
-536 RKIPPTI
+536 
-543 SSPAAPVSAFPRS
+543 
-556 ERRAR
+556 
-561 HHKTCK
+561 
-567 TPSINFSTQ
+567 
-576 NTAKIPAFRQGLR
+576 
-589 FYLTD
+589 

>member
-1 MKRCLM
+1 MDFNAAVEQFKK
-7 LLLPVI
+7 V
-13 LLLAGCGHAPQENE
+13 
-27 SLESMTAPMTADHS
+27 LES
-41 QWQQEP
+41 QQ
-47 YYILQFNVDSVISNA
+47 QRA
-62 PNVTATA
+62 AA
-69 SRVIISQGGTS
+69 MRAQGGFIDYAAL
-80 PAQRYFAGCPSSPWR
+80 PKI
-95 SRRGETARLV
+95 
-105 LCGVD
+105 
-110 MHCERGPVI
+110 VI
-119 YSNGGGTVVLL
+119 G
-130 LENGTEN
+130 
-137 TLSDGKS
+137 
-144 YLYSGSKVRE
+144 
-154 AAISVEGDLLITGG
+154 
-168 GSLSV
+168 
-173 EAIHNDALRSEGTL
+173 
-187 AVAEGTLEITAWR
+187 
-200 DGLVAGQELQI
+200 
-211 SGGQLSIACGRT
+211 
-223 GLSAS
+223 
-228 SAKSGQGS
+228 
-236 VTLAGGTVALI
+236 I

-279 GETTEKWGL
+279 GETAEKWGL

-492 RISVELWLTGGRPL
+492 RISVELWLTGGRREYPHAL
-506 TVTAAERV
+506 LHPGNLGRLCYSHQRCPGERYH
-514 PPCSPSP
+514 
-521 RKPRSVM
+521 
-528 LLSSAMPW
+528 LLSRLRQRPYRPFPGLNGVPDTTRPA
-536 RKIPPTI
+536 KLPP
-543 SSPAAPVSAFPRS
+543 
-556 ERRAR
+556 
-561 HHKTCK
+561 
-567 TPSINFSTQ
+567 
-576 NTAKIPAFRQGLR
+576 
-589 FYLTD
+589 